1 MVILQPALLEQK
13 WELKQLDLITEMLVL
28 LCTEKKQEWKG
39 DQSTRGALRSQPCA
53 PES

>member
-28 LCTEKKQEWKG
+28 LCHREEAGVERGPVHPWCTEK
-39 DQSTRGALRSQPCA
+39 SALCS
-53 PES
+53 